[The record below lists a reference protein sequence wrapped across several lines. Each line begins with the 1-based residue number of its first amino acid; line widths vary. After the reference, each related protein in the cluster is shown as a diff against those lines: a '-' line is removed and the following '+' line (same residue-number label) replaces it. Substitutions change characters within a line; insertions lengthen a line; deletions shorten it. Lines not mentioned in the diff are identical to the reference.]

1 MSVHGMRVG
10 VVGAT
15 GLVGTEMLR
24 APRRARVPGR
34 RAARVRVAALGRAA
48 SCRSRT
54 ARSCARCSRDG
65 CFDGLDLVVIDVD
78 DPLAL
83 EWAPRAAAAG
93 ATCRRQL
100 GRVPHGPRRAARGRR
115 GQPRRRARPADAASS
130 SCPNCT
136 TMVLVT
142 ALAPLHRAAGI
153 ERMVVSTYQSVSG
166 AGQPGM
172 HELDEQ
178 WTKGAGQVGALRR
191 AGALDGAIEPGE
203 VWDRPIAGNVIPL
216 AGSVQGGRLH
226 VGGVEVRAREPQDPP
241 RARAARDAPPACGCR
256 CTSATRCR
264 STCSSRS
271 PMSRAEA
278 VELLARR
285 ARRAARRRRRRPP
298 DAARGAPASTPCSS
312 AALREDPSQP
322 STLDLWVTGDNLR
335 KGAALNAI
343 QLAELLLE
351 LSLEVPVQESGM
363 VTIVDGPDVSRV
375 EGDATSTTVLPRRR
389 VGGRD
394 RLGSP

>member
-1 MSVHGMRVG
+1 MRVG

-24 APRRARVPGR
+24 LLDERAFPVDELRAYASPRSEGR
-34 RAARVRVAALGRAA
+34 TLTFGGREVTCQVLA
-48 SCRSRT
+48 
-54 ARSCARCSRDG
+54 DG

-93 ATCRRQL
+93 A
-100 GRVPHGPRRAARGRR
+100 RVVDNSAAFRTDPDVPLVVSEVNPDDVRELPKGIV
-115 GQPRRRARPADAASS
+115 

-178 WTKGAGQVGALRR
+178 WTKGAGQMDRYAR
-191 AGALDGAIEPGE
+191 AAADDDGIAERIHGGE

-216 AGSVQGGRLH
+216 AGSVKDAGYTSEEWKLVNESRKILHAPDLRATATCVRVPVYVGHAMTANVQFVETLTKADAVALLAAAPGVRL
-226 VGGVEVRAREPQDPP
+226 VDGGVGSPTPLEGAGLDPVLVG
-241 RARAARDAPPACGCR
+241 R
-256 CTSATRCR
+256 
-264 STCSSRS
+264 
-271 PMSRAEA
+271 
-278 VELLARR
+278 
-285 ARRAARRRRRRPP
+285 
-298 DAARGAPASTPCSS
+298 
-312 AALREDPSQP
+312 LREDPSQP
-322 STLDLWVTGDNLR
+322 NTLDLWVTGDNLR
-335 KGAALNAI
+335 KGAALNAV
-343 QLAELLLE
+343 QLAELLL
-351 LSLEVPVQESGM
+351 
-363 VTIVDGPDVSRV
+363 
-375 EGDATSTTVLPRRR
+375 
-389 VGGRD
+389 
-394 RLGSP
+394 